1 MAQFSQLI
9 ITKSG
14 QDLLAKVLVDGGKI
28 EFTRICVSETEIV
41 EENLEQLTEL
51 PEIKQESAILN
62 IVKTS
67 NSAVKVEASFSNRE
81 LTAGYFMRTLGL
93 FAKDGENEVLYAAA
107 CEVSGHCFMP
117 PFNGVTASGA
127 LIQLVTAVGN
137 AENISFE
144 VDPAGTATIARVSE
158 EIAKHNTD
166 SSAHSDLFAAVKQ
179 TPKSFSV
186 STSSW
191 TTLSAPFAGCG
202 FSAEI
207 AAEGVTAADFPD
219 VYFDSTSLETAA
231 NSVIIAEATDG
242 KIVLYAKTVPEAAL
256 SGTYFVRKGAAE

>member
-1 MAQFSQLI
+1 MAQFSQLV
-9 ITKSG
+9 ITKCG
-14 QDLLAKVLVDGGKI
+14 QDLLAKVLVDGGKL
-28 EFTRICVSETEIV
+28 EFTRVAVSETEIV

-107 CEVSGHCFMP
+107 AEVSGHCFMP

-137 AENISFE
+137 VENISFE

-158 EIAKHNTD
+158 DIAKHNSDENAHAEVVGKISEKITAD
-166 SSAHSDLFAAVKQ
+166 ISAHNTNTAAH
-179 TPKSFSV
+179 PAV
-186 STSSW
+186 SYQIKVIKDRMRAIEIAVGIEE
-191 TTLSAPFAGCG
+191 LANPFA
-202 FSAEI
+202 
-207 AAEGVTAADFPD
+207 VTFGNLDGITANAVWNADEAR
-219 VYFDSTSLETAA
+219 LE
-231 NSVIIAEATDG
+231 
-242 KIVLYAKTVPEAAL
+242 
-256 SGTYFVRKGAAE
+256 F

>member
-1 MAQFSQLI
+1 MAQFSQLV
-9 ITKSG
+9 ITKCG
-14 QDLLAKVLVDGGKI
+14 QDLLAKILVDGGKI
-28 EFTRICVSETEIV
+28 EFTRVAVSETEIV

-137 AENISFE
+137 TENISFE
-144 VDPAGTATIARVSE
+144 VDPAGTATIARV
-158 EIAKHNTD
+158 ND
-166 SSAHSDLFAAVKQ
+166 
-179 TPKSFSV
+179 
-186 STSSW
+186 
-191 TTLSAPFAGCG
+191 
-202 FSAEI
+202 EI
-207 AAEGVTAADFPD
+207 AAHNSDENAHAEVVGKITEKITADISAHNTNTDAHPSLLYQINGIKERVRTLEITVDIEGIANPFAVTFGNLDGI
-219 VYFDSTSLETAA
+219 TANA
-231 NSVIIAEATDG
+231 VWNAAEAR
-242 KIVLYAKTVPEAAL
+242 LE
-256 SGTYFVRKGAAE
+256 F

>member
-28 EFTRICVSETEIV
+28 EFTRICVSETEIA

-93 FAKDGENEVLYAAA
+93 FAKDGESEILYAAA
-107 CEVSGHCFMP
+107 SEVSGHCFMP

-158 EIAKHNTD
+158 DIAKHNSDENAHAAIFGKISEKITAD
-166 SSAHSDLFAAVKQ
+166 ISAHNTNTAAHPAVNYQIKGI
-179 TPKSFSV
+179 KDRMRAIEIA
-186 STSSW
+186 
-191 TTLSAPFAGCG
+191 LGIEELANPFA
-202 FSAEI
+202 
-207 AAEGVTAADFPD
+207 VTFGNLDGITANAVWNADEAR
-219 VYFDSTSLETAA
+219 LE
-231 NSVIIAEATDG
+231 
-242 KIVLYAKTVPEAAL
+242 
-256 SGTYFVRKGAAE
+256 F